1 MDKSGKSFHVCE
13 SSRHWTH
20 SLSSGKFFVF
30 YFIHFSLTPLV
41 DGESSIPVHFK
52 NAVTNRGK
60 YVHKRLKCKRL
71 IQRLTNIKVAVFMFD
86 GVITL

>member
-1 MDKSGKSFHVCE
+1 M
-13 SSRHWTH
+13 
-20 SLSSGKFFVF
+20 
-30 YFIHFSLTPLV
+30 

-86 GVITL
+86 GVITLEGEDQVKMSSLNTSQG